1 MIDKQE
7 NIQNKTNFN
16 SPLGVGGSSNS
27 PFRGQGGRLIV
38 NSRTMLADLQTPVGI
53 YLKIRDLYTNSV
65 LLESSD
71 YHGVEN
77 SYSYIG
83 FCPIGGISVNQFLIK
98 EEYPDGTKIE
108 TRVINKLTVAERF
121 DVFLKSVDII
131 KNDNPVGINGLFGY
145 SSYESVQ
152 YFEDVKLKARE
163 TVPGSM
169 PGLHYVL
176 FKYIIAVNHFNNELT
191 IIENLLE
198 GENTAI
204 HEIEEI
210 LLNNNIATYDFSAVG
225 EEQCDITNEDYKKMV
240 TKGKV
245 ECFKGNV
252 FQIVLSRRFYQA
264 YKGDDFM
271 LYRTLRSV
279 NPSPYLFYFNFGD
292 FRIFGS
298 SPEAHL
304 VVDAKKQKAYIKPIA
319 GTFRRTGDDE
329 KDAIL
334 AEKLSTDKKENAEH
348 VMLVDLARN
357 DLSRNTDQV
366 EVEVFREVQYYSH
379 VLHLVSSVSGKMK
392 PDTKVIKL
400 FADTFPAG
408 TLSGAPKIKAMQ
420 LIDTIEPH
428 DRGPYGGCLGYI
440 GFDGSMNQAITI
452 RSFVSKNNTLYYQA
466 GAGIVAKSDEE
477 SELQEVNNKLAALK
491 RAIQMAGK

>member
-1 MIDKQE
+1 MKLFVHS
-7 NIQNKTNFN
+7 KK
-16 SPLGVGGSSNS
+16 
-27 PFRGQGGRLIV
+27 
-38 NSRTMLADLQTPVGI
+38 MLADLQTPVGI

-83 FCPIGGISVNQFLIK
+83 FCPIGGISVNRFLIS
-98 EEYPDGTKIE
+98 EEYPDGSRIE
-108 TRVINKLTVAERF
+108 TQVTDKLTVAERF
-121 DVFLKSVDII
+121 DVFLKSVELVQ
-131 KNDNPVGINGLFGY
+131 NDNPVGINGLFGY

-191 IIENLLE
+191 IIENLQE
-198 GENTAI
+198 GEKSAI
-204 HEIEEI
+204 ANVEEI
-210 LLNNNIATYDFSAVG
+210 LLNNNIATYDFHAVG
-225 EEQCDITNEDYKKMV
+225 EEKSDISNEDYKKMV
-240 TKGKV
+240 ARGKE
-245 ECFKGNV
+245 ECYKGNV
-252 FQIVLSRRFYQA
+252 FQIVLSRRFYQQ
-264 YKGDDFM
+264 YKCDDFL

-329 KDAIL
+329 KDFQL
-334 AEKLSTDKKENAEH
+334 AERLRVDKKENAEH

-357 DLSRNTDQV
+357 DLSRNTDHV

-379 VLHLVSSVSGKMK
+379 VLHLVSSVSGKLK

-420 LIDTIEPH
+420 LIDQIEPH

-491 RAIQMAGK
+491 KAVDVASGK

>member
-1 MIDKQE
+1 
-7 NIQNKTNFN
+7 
-16 SPLGVGGSSNS
+16 
-27 PFRGQGGRLIV
+27 
-38 NSRTMLADLQTPVGI
+38 
-53 YLKIRDLYTNSV
+53 
-65 LLESSD
+65 
-71 YHGVEN
+71 
-77 SYSYIG
+77 
-83 FCPIGGISVNQFLIK
+83 
-98 EEYPDGTKIE
+98 
-108 TRVINKLTVAERF
+108 
-121 DVFLKSVDII
+121 
-131 KNDNPVGINGLFGY
+131 
-145 SSYESVQ
+145 
-152 YFEDVKLKARE
+152 
-163 TVPGSM
+163 
-169 PGLHYVL
+169 
-176 FKYIIAVNHFNNELT
+176 
-191 IIENLLE
+191 
-198 GENTAI
+198 
-204 HEIEEI
+204 
-210 LLNNNIATYDFSAVG
+210 
-225 EEQCDITNEDYKKMV
+225 
-240 TKGKV
+240 
-245 ECFKGNV
+245 
-252 FQIVLSRRFYQA
+252 
-264 YKGDDFM
+264 M

-329 KDAIL
+329 KDFQL
-334 AEKLSTDKKENAEH
+334 AEKLRHDKKENAEH

-357 DLSRNTDQV
+357 DLSRNTDHV

-379 VLHLVSSVSGKMK
+379 VLHLVSSVSGKLK

-420 LIDTIEPH
+420 LIDQIEPH

-440 GFDGSMNQAITI
+440 GFDGSFNQAITI

-491 RAIQMAGK
+491 MAVDVASTQNK

>member
-1 MIDKQE
+1 MKLYVHS
-7 NIQNKTNFN
+7 KK
-16 SPLGVGGSSNS
+16 
-27 PFRGQGGRLIV
+27 
-38 NSRTMLADLQTPVGI
+38 MLADLQTPVGI

-83 FCPIGGISVNQFLIK
+83 FYPIGGISVNRFVIK

-108 TRVINKLTVAERF
+108 TSVTDKLTVAERF
-121 DVFLKSVDII
+121 DVFLKSVDLV

-152 YFEDVKLKARE
+152 YFEDVKLSSRE

-198 GENTAI
+198 GETSEIAD
-204 HEIEEI
+204 IEEI
-210 LLNNNIATYDFSAVG
+210 LMNNNIATYDFSAIG
-225 EEQCDITNEDYKKMV
+225 EEKSDITDEEYKAMV
-240 TKGKV
+240 RKGK
-245 ECFKGNV
+245 EQCFKGNV
-252 FQIVLSRRFYQA
+252 FQIVLSRRYYQKF
-264 YKGDDFM
+264 KGDDFM

-279 NPSPYLFYFNFGD
+279 NPSPYLFYFNFGN

-304 VVDAKKQKAYIKPIA
+304 VVDVKKQKAYIKPIA

-329 KDAIL
+329 KDFLL
-334 AEKLSTDKKENAEH
+334 AEKLRHDKKENAEH

-357 DLSRNTDQV
+357 DLSRNTDHV

-379 VLHLVSSVSGKMK
+379 VLHLVSSVSGKLK
-392 PDTKVIKL
+392 PDTKVIQL

-420 LIDTIEPH
+420 LIDQIEPH

-440 GFDGSMNQAITI
+440 GFDGSFNQAITI

-477 SELQEVNNKLAALK
+477 SELHEVNNKLAALK
-491 RAIQMAGK
+491 MAVDVAGKYTNLPK

>member
-1 MIDKQE
+1 
-7 NIQNKTNFN
+7 
-16 SPLGVGGSSNS
+16 
-27 PFRGQGGRLIV
+27 
-38 NSRTMLADLQTPVGI
+38 MLADLQTPVGI

-83 FCPIGGISVNQFLIK
+83 FCPIGGISVNRFVIT
-98 EEYPDGTKIE
+98 EEYPDGSKIS
-108 TRVINKLTVAERF
+108 TPVTGKMTVADRF
-121 DVFLKSVDII
+121 DVFLKSIDI
-131 KNDNPVGINGLFGY
+131 KNDGVEVGVNGLFGY

-152 YFEDVKLKARE
+152 YFEDVKLSARE

-198 GENTAI
+198 GETSEIAD
-204 HEIEEI
+204 IEEI
-210 LLNNNIATYDFSAVG
+210 LINNNIATYEFAAIGDEKS
-225 EEQCDITNEDYKKMV
+225 DITDDQYKAMV
-240 TKGKV
+240 RKGK
-245 ECFKGNV
+245 EQCFKGNV
-252 FQIVLSRRFYQA
+252 FQIVLSRRFYQKF
-264 YKGDDFM
+264 KGDDFM

-304 VVDAKKQKAYIKPIA
+304 VVDPKKQKAYIKPIA

-329 KDAIL
+329 KDFQL
-334 AEKLSTDKKENAEH
+334 AEKLRHDKKENAEH

-357 DLSRNTDQV
+357 DLSRNTDHV

-379 VLHLVSSVSGKMK
+379 VLHLVSSVSGKLK

-408 TLSGAPKIKAMQ
+408 TLSGAPKFKAMQ
-420 LIDTIEPH
+420 LIDSIEPH

-440 GFDGSMNQAITI
+440 GFDGSFNQAITI

-466 GAGIVAKSDEE
+466 GAGIVAKSDED

-491 RAIQMAGK
+491 KAVDVASGK